1 MNKDWPENIARKA
14 IVEFKAYSARG
25 GAGNVLH
32 LDANESP
39 WAPPPVTTTGGFN
52 RYPEQQPTDLCA
64 RLADLYG
71 VSSAQIMAG
80 RGADEA
86 IEVLLRTFCEAGE
99 DSILICP
106 PTFGYYETCAA
117 IQGAKIIK
125 APLRADYSYDTDL
138 IKSKLAQEGALI
150 KIAFLCSPNNP
161 TGNAIDPKII
171 PELCAAYP
179 QTLIVIDEA
188 YAEFSDQESF
198 SVQIDKYPN
207 LVVLR
212 TLSKAYSL
220 AGVRMGVA
228 IADPRVINIMLKV
241 LPPYPIARPVERAV
255 MRALSPASMPVHA
268 ARLKL
273 WKSERKRMSQAL
285 KASPY
290 IKYIYPSDANFL
302 LLDVIREDQLLKT
315 LAKCQIKIR
324 DFRSMGK
331 GKFRISI
338 GSPEENDIVLAAF
351 EVKTAA
357 GRPDRVGEEYR
368 KTKETD
374 IAVRVNLDAPSVIKI
389 NTGIGF
395 YDHML
400 EALAKHGR
408 FGLVLSCQGD
418 LEIDAHHTIED
429 CALALGT
436 ALARA
441 LGDKAGA
448 GRFGFTIPPEKRP
461 QEVLMPQEILMPMDE
476 TQARVAVDLS
486 GRPAAVFKGDF
497 PTDHA
502 GEFPAEMC
510 PHFFESLSQTLGASI
525 QIDVEGENTHHMIE
539 TCFKGLGRAL
549 APAFKRTGSDI
560 ASTKGVL

>member
-1 MNKDWPENIARKA
+1 MSDWPESIARKA
-14 IVEFKAYSARG
+14 IVEFKTYSARG
-25 GAGNVLH
+25 GAGNALH

-39 WAPPPVTTTGGFN
+39 WAPPPVTTTDEFN
-52 RYPEQQPTDLCA
+52 RYPEQQPADLRA

-71 VSSAQIMAG
+71 VPSAKIMMG

-86 IEVLLRTFCEAGE
+86 IEILLRTFCEAGK
-99 DSILICP
+99 DNILICP
-106 PTFGYYETCAA
+106 PTFGYYETCAT
-117 IQGAKIIK
+117 IQGVQTIT
-125 APLRADYSYDTDL
+125 APLRADYSLDVEL
-138 IKSKLAQEGALI
+138 IKSKLKQESTSI
-150 KIAFLCSPNNP
+150 KIVFLCSPNNP
-161 TGNAIDPKII
+161 TGNTIDPKII
-171 PELCAAYP
+171 PELCAQYP

-198 SVQIDKYPN
+198 ASQIDKCRN

-228 IADPRVINIMLKV
+228 IAEPRIIKLMLKV
-241 LPPYPIARPVERAV
+241 LPPYPIARPVEHVV
-255 MRALSPASMPVHA
+255 MRALSPAAMPVHA

-273 WKSERKRMSQAL
+273 WKSERERMCKAL

-290 IKYIYPSDANFL
+290 ITTIFPSDANFL
-302 LLDVIREDQLLKT
+302 LLDIVNEESLLKT
-315 LAKCQIKIR
+315 LAKSQIKIR
-324 DFRSMGK
+324 DFRTLGA

-338 GSPEENDIVLAAF
+338 GSPEENDIALSAFGVEVPAA
-351 EVKTAA
+351 
-357 GRPDRVGEEYR
+357 RPNRMGEEYR

-374 IAVRVNLDAPSVIKI
+374 IAVRVNLDNPTTTKI

-429 CALALGT
+429 CALALGA

-448 GRFGFTIPPEKRP
+448 GRFGFS
-461 QEVLMPQEILMPMDE
+461 VPQEILMPMDE

-486 GRPAAVFKGDF
+486 GRPAMTFKGEF
-497 PTDHA
+497 PTDRA

-510 PHFFESLSQTLGASI
+510 PHFFESLAQTLGASI
-525 QIDVEGENTHHMIE
+525 QIEVKGENTHHMIE
-539 TCFKGLGRAL
+539 ACFKGLGRAL
-549 APAFKRTGSDI
+549 APAFERKGDEI

>member
-1 MNKDWPENIARKA
+1 MSKWPENIARKA
-14 IVEFKAYSARG
+14 IVGFKAYNARG
-25 GAGNVLH
+25 GASNALH

-39 WAPPPVTTTGGFN
+39 WAPPPVTTTDEFN
-52 RYPEQQPTDLCA
+52 RYPQQQPANLRD
-64 RLADLYG
+64 RLANLYG
-71 VSSAQIMAG
+71 VSPPQIMLG

-106 PTFGYYETCAA
+106 PTFGYYETCAS

-125 APLRADYSYDTDL
+125 APLRADYSYDMDL
-138 IKSKLAQEGALI
+138 IKSKLAKYDASL

-161 TGNAIDPKII
+161 TGNSIDPKII
-171 PELCAAYP
+171 PELCADYP

-198 SVQIDKYPN
+198 TSQIEQFPN
-207 LVVLR
+207 LVILR

-220 AGVRMGVA
+220 AGVRLGTA
-228 IADPRVINIMLKV
+228 IADPRIINLMLKV

-255 MRALSPASMPVHA
+255 MRALSPASMPVHT

-273 WKSERKRMSQAL
+273 WKSERIRMSQAL

-290 IKYIYPSDANFL
+290 IKCIYPSDANFL
-302 LLDVIREDQLLKT
+302 LLDVINEERLLKVLT
-315 LAKCQIKIR
+315 KNQIKIR
-324 DFRSMGK
+324 DFRNMEP

-338 GSPEENDIVLAAF
+338 GSPKENNLALAAF
-351 EVKTAA
+351 GVDMPVIRAQ
-357 GRPDRVGEEYR
+357 RIGEEYR

-374 IAVRVNLDAPSVIKI
+374 IAVRVNLDNSATTKI
-389 NTGIGF
+389 STGIGF

-400 EALAKHGR
+400 ESLAKHGR
-408 FGLVLSCQGD
+408 FSLVLSCKGD

-441 LGDKAGA
+441 LGNKAGA
-448 GRFGFTIPPEKRP
+448 GRFGFTLPEENFGP
-461 QEVLMPQEILMPMDE
+461 QDILVPMDE

-486 GRPAAVFKGDF
+486 GRPAMVFKGKF
-497 PTDHA
+497 PTDMA

-510 PHFFESLSQTLGASI
+510 PHFFESLAQTLGASI
-525 QIDVEGENTHHMIE
+525 QIGVEGENTHHMIE
-539 TCFKGLGRAL
+539 ACFKGLGRAL
-549 APAFKRTGSDI
+549 APAFERKGEEI

>member
-1 MNKDWPENIARKA
+1 VKDWPENIVRKV

-25 GAGNVLH
+25 GAGNALH

-39 WAPPPVTTTGGFN
+39 WAPPPVTTTDEYN
-52 RYPEQQPTDLCA
+52 RYPEQQPTDLRT
-64 RLADLYG
+64 RLANLYG
-71 VSSAQIMAG
+71 VAPEKIMVG

-117 IQGAKIIK
+117 IQGAEIIK
-125 APLRADYSYDTDL
+125 APLCADYRYDADL
-138 IKSKLAQEGALI
+138 IKSKLAKHCAML

-179 QTLIVIDEA
+179 QTLIAIDEA

-198 SVQIDKYPN
+198 TPQIDKYPN

-228 IADPRVINIMLKV
+228 IADPRIIDLMLKV
-241 LPPYPIARPVERAV
+241 LPPYPISRPVERAV
-255 MRALSPASMPVHA
+255 MRALSTASMPVHA
-268 ARLKL
+268 ARIKL
-273 WKSERKRMSQAL
+273 WKSERTRMAKAL
-285 KASPY
+285 SASPY

-302 LLDVIREDQLLKT
+302 LLDVVDEERLLKT
-315 LAKCQIKIR
+315 LTKYQIKIR
-324 DFRSMGK
+324 DFRNMGA

-338 GSPEENDIVLAAF
+338 GSPEENDLALAAF
-351 EVKTAA
+351 EVDMPAKRAE
-357 GRPDRVGEEYR
+357 RIGEEYR

-374 IAVRVNLDAPSVIKI
+374 IAMRVNLDNSATTKI
-389 NTGIGF
+389 STGIGF

-408 FGLVLSCQGD
+408 FSLVLSCKGD

-448 GRFGFTIPPEKRP
+448 GRFGFT
-461 QEVLMPQEILMPMDE
+461 MPMDE
-476 TQARVAVDLS
+476 TQARVAIDLS
-486 GRPAAVFKGDF
+486 GRPAVVFKGKF

-510 PHFFESLSQTLGASI
+510 PHFFESLAQTLGAAI
-525 QIDVEGENTHHMIE
+525 QIDVTGENTHHMIE
-539 TCFKGLGRAL
+539 ACFKGLGRAL
-549 APAFKRTGSDI
+549 APAFERKGDEI